1 MFYKEFGPL
10 RCEITKPRVNLSL
23 RLGSV
28 RLGQSLGMK
37 VGKRSLS
44 DVTTRTKISAY
55 IESLSSSTGRWQAA

>member
-1 MFYKEFGPL
+1 MTWGTFRVVTERFCPIL
-10 RCEITKPRVNLSL
+10 DEIFFEN
-23 RLGSV
+23 
-28 RLGQSLGMK
+28 GQSLGMK

>member
-1 MFYKEFGPL
+1 MPQNMLL
-10 RCEITKPRVNLSL
+10 RAAQS
-23 RLGSV
+23 
-28 RLGQSLGMK
+28 QSLGMK

>member
-1 MFYKEFGPL
+1 MCIHVY
-10 RCEITKPRVNLSL
+10 TVH
-23 RLGSV
+23 
-28 RLGQSLGMK
+28 QSLGMK